1 MKNLILGSVFSLL
14 LFSVFGQLKISD
26 DFSYTISKPYEVVD
40 GSKSYFSKGDAVLSL
55 KYGRGKFTFQKFEGG
70 TLNETER
77 NVVDKEEGF
86 TVESYMDFN
95 GRFFFFYSRWDRA
108 NTTEQLFVREIDFDK
123 CNFLGKEQ
131 LLVKVNGKVTG
142 GTTFDIRR
150 DFFFSSGPGKFNFD
164 SSFGE
169 EFFIVQ
175 YRIKPEER
183 NDALN
188 KDVLG
193 MHVFNQNLEKV
204 WSKDAEM
211 PYTEK
216 KMNNLDFTVDSYG
229 NAYILAEVY
238 NDETT
243 KRKTKAGDPNYR
255 LEIIKITDDS
265 EVSITKVE
273 LKNRFITDVG
283 FFEGKNKE
291 IVVAGY
297 YGNKFNGG
305 TDGVFYSKLGQSGDI
320 EDQTS
325 AEIPVEVMSMYQ
337 SERSQEKMEKRD
349 DDGVDLAMSN
359 MVLRELTFGND
370 GSVTLFGEKYF
381 YTRTYNSQTKQYTYT
396 SYYQEILVSKL
407 DGEGSVAWMTK
418 LPKNQRGSSN
428 AGPRRGGMGYHL
440 ILKDGYD
447 YVLFLDNIKN
457 IELPMNKYPKTHS
470 DGAGGFLTG
479 FKIETST
486 GETEK
491 VSLFDTRDAKG
502 IELHQFSTGRIIA
515 LDENSF
521 AIECYIKKKEDVMIK
536 VTMK

>member
-1 MKNLILGSVFSLL
+1 MKNLILGSVFSVL
-14 LFSVFGQLKISD
+14 LFNVNGQLKISD
-26 DFSYTISKPYEVVD
+26 DFSYTISKPYQVVD
-40 GSKSYFSKGDAVLSL
+40 GSKAYFSKGDAVLSL
-55 KYGRGKFTFQKFEGG
+55 KYGRGVFTFQKFEGK

-77 NVVDKEEGF
+77 NTVDKEDGF
-86 TVESYMDFN
+86 TVESYLELN
-95 GRFFFFYSRWDRA
+95 GRFFFFYSRWDKP
-108 NTTEQLFVREIDFDK
+108 NFTEQLFVREIDFDA

-131 LLVKVNGKVTG
+131 LIVKVKGKITG
-142 GTTFDIRR
+142 GVSFDIRR
-150 DFFFSSGPGKFNFD
+150 DFFFNDGPGKFNFD
-164 SSFGE
+164 SSFGD

-188 KDVLG
+188 NDVLG
-193 MHVFNQNLEKV
+193 MYVFNQNLEQV
-204 WSKDAEM
+204 WGKDAKM

-243 KRKTKAGDPNYR
+243 KRKTKSGDPNYR

-265 EVSITKVE
+265 DVSITKVE
-273 LKNRFITDVG
+273 LKGKFITDVG
-283 FFEGKNKE
+283 FFEGKNNE

-305 TDGVFYSKLGQSGDI
+305 TDGVFYSKLGKSGDI
-320 EDQTS
+320 EDQTT

-337 SERSQEKMEKRD
+337 SERSQEKMEEKEEN
-349 DDGVDLAMSN
+349 GADLAMSN
-359 MVLRELTFGND
+359 MVLREITFGND
-370 GSVTLFGEKYF
+370 GSITLFGEKYF
-381 YTRTYNSQTKQYTYT
+381 YTKTYNSQTKTYQYT

-407 DGEGSVAWMTK
+407 DGDGSVAWMNK
-418 LPKNQRGSSN
+418 LPKNQRGTSN
-428 AGPRRGGMGYHL
+428 VGPRRGGMGYHL

-457 IELPMNKYPKTHS
+457 IELPLNKYPKMHS

-479 FKIETST
+479 FKINTES

-491 VSLFDTRDAKG
+491 VSLFDTRDAQG
-502 IELHQFSTGRIIA
+502 IELHQFSTGRIIE
-515 LDENSF
+515 LNENSF
-521 AIECYIKKKEDVMIK
+521 AIECYIKGKEDVMIK